1 MLGKVFVITIQAAPR
16 SLLTICRPQGPLFDT
31 TKTKPT
37 FGAIKYENLT
47 KINLNYTVSGIH
59 PVPDYVFFQ
68 STFCSKLLFPLLCRR
83 ECLHHL
89 KLLFVASFFSHCSG
103 LLLCR
108 RECLHL
114 VLIKPELVFS
124 SLFSVTAKRC
134 LSYKNQFNPGW
145 NQKVQALQ
153 KSIRITSNLNKYSQM
168 GTSYKMQMPDPLNFL
183 QIDSYKLCCS
193 GLGPSLSVV
202 DILTGIHFVLRSDI

>member
-68 STFCSKLLFPLLCRR
+68 STFCSKLLFPLFCRR
-83 ECLHHL
+83 QCLHHL
-89 KLLFVASFFSHCSG
+89 KLLFVAKTEAHTLDPTESK
-103 LLLCR
+103 L
-108 RECLHL
+108 E
-114 VLIKPELVFS
+114 V
-124 SLFSVTAKRC
+124 VTAKKC

-145 NQKVQALQ
+145 NQQVKALQ
-153 KSIRITSNLNKYSQM
+153 KAIRITSNLNKYSQM
-168 GTSYKMQMPDPLNFL
+168 GTSYKMQIPDPLNVL
-183 QIDSYKLCCS
+183 QIDSYKLFCS
-193 GLGPSLSVV
+193 GLDPSPFCSGYF
-202 DILTGIHFVLRSDI
+202 DRYKKKIR